1 MEMLLAGDIGGTKT
15 ILALF
20 DPDNDTNAPL
30 QERRFPSDRYTSL
43 EAIIN
48 EYLTDVAVEIAAA
61 AFGVAGPVTNGHAQI
76 TNLPW
81 VMDEGTLSAECNLP
95 RVRLVN
101 DLVATASA
109 VPYLSAKD
117 LETINAGEPVET
129 GTIAVLGP
137 GTGLG
142 MAFLTWDGQHYQ
154 AFPSEGGHSS
164 FSPSSEF
171 ELELLRYLFKKFNG
185 HVSTER
191 VASGSGIPNLY
202 SYFRDSGYAAEP
214 HWLAEAIAAAED
226 PTPII
231 VQNAQSDNPHDLCVL
246 TLDTFVSI
254 LGAESADVALTYL
267 ATGGVYLAGGIPPR
281 ILNTLK
287 SEHFYRPFV
296 TKGRFSNL
304 MKRIPVQSEHR
315 TSRCGAGRYDIIVE
329 WTFPAVLHTLG
340 ACNGNRNNWSRKN
353 GQ

>member
-1 MEMLLAGDIGGTKT
+1 MLLAGDIGGTKT

-20 DPDNDTNAPL
+20 DPENDPNQPL
-30 QERRFPSDRYTSL
+30 QERRFSSHDYASL
-43 EAIIN
+43 EAIIR
-48 EYLTDVAVEIAAA
+48 EYLTDIAVEVDAA
-61 AFGVAGPVTNGHAQI
+61 AFGVAGPVTDGHAQI

-81 VMDEGTLSAECNLP
+81 EMDEETLSAECNLP
-95 RVRLVN
+95 RVKLVN

-109 VPYLSAKD
+109 VPHLATTD
-117 LETINAGEPVET
+117 LETLNIGERVET
-129 GTIAVLGP
+129 GTIAVIGP

-142 MAFLTWDGQHYQ
+142 MAFLTWNGTRYQ
-154 AFPSEGGHSS
+154 AYPSEGGHSA

-191 VASGSGIPNLY
+191 VASGSGIPNIY
-202 SYFRDSGYAAEP
+202 GYFKEAGYASEP
-214 HWLAEAIAAAED
+214 QWLADALAEADD

-231 VQNAQSDNPHDLCVL
+231 VENAQGENSDDLCVL

-281 ILNTLK
+281 ILDTLK

-296 TKGRFSNL
+296 TKGRFSNM
-304 MKRIPVQSEHR
+304 MKRIPVH
-315 TSRCGAGRYDIIVE
+315 V
-329 WTFPAVLHTLG
+329 VLNPKTALLG
-340 ACNGNRNNWSRKN
+340 AARVGITLL
-353 GQ
+353 

>member
-1 MEMLLAGDIGGTKT
+1 MLLAGDIGGTKT

-20 DPDNDTNAPL
+20 DPDNDPNQPL
-30 QERRFPSDRYTSL
+30 QERRFSSDDYASL
-43 EAIIN
+43 EAIIR
-48 EYLTDVAVEIAAA
+48 EYLTDVDVEIEAA

-81 VMDEGTLSAECNLP
+81 EMDEETLSAECNLP
-95 RVRLVN
+95 RVKLVN

-109 VPYLSAKD
+109 VPYLPKDD
-117 LETINAGEPVET
+117 LETLNHGTCVET
-129 GTIAVLGP
+129 GTIAVIGP

-142 MAFLTWDGQHYQ
+142 MAFLTWDGTRYQ
-154 AFPSEGGHSS
+154 AYPSEGGHSA
-164 FSPSSEF
+164 FSPSNEF

-191 VASGSGIPNLY
+191 LASGSGIPNIY
-202 SYFRDSGYAAEP
+202 GYFRDTSCAAEP
-214 HWLAEAIAAAED
+214 QWLADAIAEAED

-231 VQNAQSDNPHDLCVL
+231 VENAQSENPHDLCTL

-254 LGAESADVALTYL
+254 LGAEAADVALTYL

-296 TKGRFSNL
+296 TKGRFSNM
-304 MKRIPVQSEHR
+304 MKRIPV
-315 TSRCGAGRYDIIVE
+315 YV
-329 WTFPAVLHTLG
+329 VLNSKTALLG
-340 ACNGNRNNWSRKN
+340 AARVGMTLL
-353 GQ
+353 